1 VGCFHFGNHLDDLLG
16 HDATNYRHGRRN
28 LGKDQAQSFVTQ
40 GRVRQQF
47 VTNPAKQFQVRFS
60 ALVAWISLVGGAEQS
75 QMMYST
81 CSYSE
86 DLELDDAVHTAILTL
101 KEGFEGKMTADNIEI
116 GICDQNGFQR
126 LDPASIKDYLAS
138 IP

>member
-1 VGCFHFGNHLDDLLG
+1 
-16 HDATNYRHGRRN
+16 
-28 LGKDQAQSFVTQ
+28 
-40 GRVRQQF
+40 
-47 VTNPAKQFQVRFS
+47 
-60 ALVAWISLVGGAEQS
+60 
-75 QMMYST
+75 MMYST